1 MAAPDGVIRLV
12 EQFRDN
18 RETYLSPEFNETALR
33 LQFIDPMFELL
44 GWDVYNRQGHA
55 EAYKEVV
62 HEDSLKI
69 GASTKA
75 PDYSFRIGGVRKFFV
90 EAKRPSVRIKTDI
103 APAFQLRRYAWSA
116 KLPLSILTDFEEL
129 AVYDCRVRPVKTDGP
144 AKARTIYMTFDQ
156 YPERWDEIASIF
168 SREAILKGSFDKY
181 AESTKR
187 KRGTAEVDTAFLDEI
202 EDWRNRLARNL
213 ALRNPELSQ
222 RNVDSPMWLDWSPKD
237 SRVSE
242 SDCDGGPRPGLLG
255 SEPGQ
260 PLQTRP

>member
-1 MAAPDGVIRLV
+1 MAAPDGLIRLV

-44 GWDVYNRQGHA
+44 GWDVYNRQGYA

-75 PDYSFRIGGVRKFFV
+75 PDYSFRIGGTRKFFV

-129 AVYDCRVRPVKTDGP
+129 AVYDCRVRPVKTD
-144 AKARTIYMTFDQ
+144 T
-156 YPERWDEIASIF
+156 E
-168 SREAILKGSFDKY
+168 
-181 AESTKR
+181 
-187 KRGTAEVDTAFLDEI
+187 
-202 EDWRNRLARNL
+202 
-213 ALRNPELSQ
+213 
-222 RNVDSPMWLDWSPKD
+222 
-237 SRVSE
+237 
-242 SDCDGGPRPGLLG
+242 
-255 SEPGQ
+255 
-260 PLQTRP
+260 